1 MARNDTKNFHLVN
14 SQNNRLSL
22 RDMNQVRPDNF
33 LSKYL
38 ERVTSQVKIPK
49 SQIRT
54 IQDADSGLE
63 SESMTNLSQSNFQ
76 SLPSFAGSRSYSK
89 SQL

>member
-1 MARNDTKNFHLVN
+1 MARNDTKNIHLIN
-14 SQNNRLSL
+14 SQDNRASL

-38 ERVTSQVKIPK
+38 ERVTSQVKVSK

-54 IQDADSGLE
+54 IQAADSGGIE
-63 SESMTNLSQSNFQ
+63 SESMTN
-76 SLPSFAGSRSYSK
+76 
-89 SQL
+89 

>member
-14 SQNNRLSL
+14 SQDNRVSL
-22 RDMNQVRPDNF
+22 RDMNQVRSDNF

-38 ERVTSQVKIPK
+38 ERVTSQVKVPK
-49 SQIRT
+49 GQIRT
-54 IQDADSGLE
+54 IQDAELDGIE

-89 SQL
+89 S